1 MKKSIIIILV
11 FILLIG
17 AFFIMKNIINIDTEQ
32 QKQQIFDEEMFING
46 SKNRKDLQTG
56 DSYTVILYEDGSVWV
71 AGANYHYSS
80 RNGYQYG
87 MQVEKFSKLK
97 LNNIEQIAV
106 GSNFVIALDKDG
118 YIYSWGGNEY
128 GQLGRNTINDISDIP
143 TKLEVENIKKIY
155 VNNFQVVALS
165 NDNTAYYFGYAS
177 NSKYYNGENKILKID
192 NYEITDVF
200 LTGYRYYFKTSEKDK
215 YQVVGHSCGGI
226 TDQINGWAREPVEI
240 EISNVSKIVGYPNID
255 EDFIIK
261 NDGNVYSIKTKESKE
276 IKETDFNKYIT
287 NIKDIIFTEYTKSN
301 EGYTYFAIDEKNNL
315 YYKNTFVLDNI
326 NIVANGIENRNNLLL
341 KQDGTVYNMGFTIDN
356 LSETEPYTD
365 YFTIQAKKIN
375 IENVKIVSVAKK
387 YAIIVD
393 NNNTIYRLG
402 KSDNGALGIKAD
414 ETIKEFNSTNRYR

>member
-1 MKKSIIIILV
+1 MKKSIVIILV

-46 SKNRKDLQTG
+46 SKNIKDLQTG

-71 AGANYHYSS
+71 TGANYHYSS

-200 LTGYRYYFKTSEKDK
+200 LTGYRYYFKTNERDK
-215 YQVVGHSCGGI
+215 YLIVGFSCGGI
-226 TDQINGWAREPVEI
+226 TDQINGWAKDPVEI
-240 EISNVSKIVGYPNID
+240 EINNVSKIVGYPNID

-261 NDGNVYSIKTKESKE
+261 NDGKVYSIETKESKE
-276 IKETDFNKYIT
+276 IKETDFNKYIKS
-287 NIKDIIFTEYTKSN
+287 IKDIIFTEYTKSN
-301 EGYTYFAIDEKNNL
+301 EGYTYFVIDDKNNL

-326 NIVANGIENRNNLLL
+326 NIIVNGIENSNNLLL
-341 KQDGTVYNMGFTIDN
+341 KQDGTAYNMGFTIDN
-356 LSETEPYTD
+356 LAKTEPHTD

-375 IENVKIVSVAKK
+375 IENVKIVAIAKK

-393 NNNTIYRLG
+393 DNNTIYRLG
-402 KSDNGALGIKAD
+402 KSDKGALGIKAD
-414 ETIKEFNSTNRYR
+414 ETIKEFNSIKRYR

>member
-46 SKNRKDLQTG
+46 SKNIKDLQTG

-215 YQVVGHSCGGI
+215 
-226 TDQINGWAREPVEI
+226 
-240 EISNVSKIVGYPNID
+240 
-255 EDFIIK
+255 
-261 NDGNVYSIKTKESKE
+261 
-276 IKETDFNKYIT
+276 
-287 NIKDIIFTEYTKSN
+287 
-301 EGYTYFAIDEKNNL
+301 
-315 YYKNTFVLDNI
+315 
-326 NIVANGIENRNNLLL
+326 
-341 KQDGTVYNMGFTIDN
+341 
-356 LSETEPYTD
+356 
-365 YFTIQAKKIN
+365 
-375 IENVKIVSVAKK
+375 
-387 YAIIVD
+387 
-393 NNNTIYRLG
+393 
-402 KSDNGALGIKAD
+402 
-414 ETIKEFNSTNRYR
+414 